1 MATSLDRSP
10 TEMTLLQFAECDVLE
25 AHRTDAVKRLKS
37 ASDKMQALHRMRSGS
52 AGLGAAVV
60 TTVPPVM
67 MTAAGG
73 GRGGMSDMAI
83 AVLFAVVLA
92 LGLALN
98 ISNELITRI
107 DQRACTFVSVCQ
119 YVFIITRAVLF
130 DRPWAKDNASSSF
143 GARLRFYAFIT
154 AAGTGSTILLN
165 QSVQIGGP
173 SFFPILLTMCSG
185 QIVLIMAAN
194 LSMTGARY
202 SVGEVLGA
210 VIMSAGMGMAVHAK
224 MQASSSSS
232 AAAATTSWSVW
243 TIIGGGSPT
252 TSSEAA
258 EGNIALAAGVL
269 LLGLYVLGVQKVL
282 QEKAFDRFGK
292 VGTVGEMVFW
302 THVLG
307 LPLLLTEYAA
317 VLEVSSRWWAMP
329 AVELGSYARL
339 PPLPWLLLLFNI
351 LCNAAATSALLRL
364 VSATNSLVASLDV
377 TLYRFGAILVSALL
391 LNAPPYPP
399 PLMAIGCVLVLGG
412 SLSYL
417 YSAKIAVAKTAA
429 KSA

>member
-73 GRGGMSDMAI
+73 GRGGMSDMAT

-210 VIMSAGMGMAVHAK
+210 VIMSAGMGMALHAK
-224 MQASSSSS
+224 MQATASS
-232 AAAATTSWSVW
+232 AAAAATSWTAW
-243 TIIGGGSPT
+243 ATGSPVT
-252 TSSEAA
+252 PSE
-258 EGNIALAAGVL
+258 GDLALAARVL
-269 LLGLYVLGVQKVL
+269 LLGLFVLGVQKVL

>member
-73 GRGGMSDMAI
+73 GRGGMSDMAT

-107 DQRACTFVSVCQ
+107 DQRACTLVSVCQ

-224 MQASSSSS
+224 MQAAASS
-232 AAAATTSWSVW
+232 AAAAATSWTAW
-243 TIIGGGSPT
+243 ATGSPVP
-252 TSSEAA
+252 SSE
-258 EGNIALAAGVL
+258 GDLTLAAGVL
-269 LLGLYVLGVQKVL
+269 LLGLFVLGLQKVL